1 MNKASKIYIA
11 GNTGMVGLA
20 IIRKLKEAGFKN
32 HIFKSHKELDLMNQ
46 NKVAQFFNE
55 EKPDYVFLAAA
66 KVGGIQANNTMRG
79 QFLYENLMIQSN
91 VIHSAY
97 INNVKKLMFLG
108 SACIYPRNA
117 PQPIKEEYLLSDQLE
132 PTNEPYAIA
141 KISGIKLCENYYK
154 QYGTNFISV
163 MPNNLYGPNDNF
175 DLRQSHVLPA
185 LMRKFYESKV
195 QNIEKVEV
203 WGTGSP
209 LREFLHV
216 DDLADACVFL
226 MQNIDAGRLYNQ
238 NISHINIGSGEE
250 ISIKKLATMIK
261 KIINYKG
268 DFVFNSD
275 YPDGTPQK
283 LLDSSR
289 LNALGWESK
298 SNLKN
303 GIESVYKWYLNNLAM
318 INNKL

>member
-1 MNKASKIYIA
+1 MHKNSKIYIA
-11 GNTGMVGLA
+11 GHTGMVGLA
-20 IIRKLKEAGFKN
+20 IIRKLNEEGFKN
-32 HIFKSHKELDLMNQ
+32 HIFQSHKELDLINQ
-46 NKVAQFFNE
+46 NEVTQFFNE

-91 VIHSAY
+91 VVHSAY

-117 PQPIKEEYLLSDQLE
+117 LQPIKEEYLLSDQLE
-132 PTNEPYAIA
+132 LTNEPYAIA
-141 KISGIKLCENYYK
+141 KIAGIKLCENYYK
-154 QYGTNFISV
+154 QYGANFISV

-175 DLRQSHVLPA
+175 DLSNSHVLPA
-185 LMRKFYESKV
+185 LMRKFYEAKV
-195 QNIEKVEV
+195 QKIEKVEV
-203 WGTGSP
+203 WGTGNP

-216 DDLADACVFL
+216 DDVADACVFL
-226 MQNIDAGRLYNQ
+226 MQNMDAERLYNQ

-250 ISIKKLATMIK
+250 VSIKELAIMIK
-261 KIINYKG
+261 KVIAYKG
-268 DFVFNSD
+268 DLVFNSD
-275 YPDGTPQK
+275 YPDGTPRK

-289 LNALGWESK
+289 LNNLSWISK
-298 SNLKN
+298 INLED
-303 GIESVYKWYLNNLAM
+303 GIKSVYEWYLNNLAK